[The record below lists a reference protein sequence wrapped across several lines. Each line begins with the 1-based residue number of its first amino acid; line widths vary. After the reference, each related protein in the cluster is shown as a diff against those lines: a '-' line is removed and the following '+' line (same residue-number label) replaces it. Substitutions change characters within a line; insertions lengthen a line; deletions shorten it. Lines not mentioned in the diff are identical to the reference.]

1 MKKMCRMKCTTS
13 AASRPFFNKK
23 KFTKKMVI
31 FGKKIFRK
39 NRKKS
44 QKNDKNPGSVIGLNF
59 VKKRKF

>member
-1 MKKMCRMKCTTS
+1 
-13 AASRPFFNKK
+13 
-23 KFTKKMVI
+23 MVI

-59 VKKRKF
+59 VKNANFNVFFEKNA

>member
-1 MKKMCRMKCTTS
+1 
-13 AASRPFFNKK
+13 
-23 KFTKKMVI
+23 MVI

-44 QKNDKNPGSVIGLNF
+44 QKNDKNPGIVIGLNF